1 MYGSVSTDIGAVAVQ
16 REAGRDLEYES
27 EAADSVGEGD
37 EGPG

>member
-16 REAGRDLEYES
+16 GEAQGDLEYES

-37 EGPG
+37 AGPG